1 MLNSHYITKV
11 SKHVCM
17 WSLSLLFLLG
27 IVVFPQTVSALTR
40 EQLQVEIL
48 NDFVIEPTKNEVLI
62 TPGENAVR
70 NISVINRTERT
81 ITFTVDIEDI
91 VGSDNPD
98 DQVKLLGDER
108 GPYSLKDFLLPEVR
122 EFTVKSGE
130 RVSIPITVS
139 LPMDA
144 EPRGYY
150 GAVIISAKDQETEG
164 SVDKGATGVTKLVTR
179 LGSLF
184 LVRVAGEIEER
195 SVLEVFKPLG
205 SVADMFSSHPEGF
218 ELAVRN
224 DGNVHLVHFGEVTIR
239 NMFGREVT
247 RLPINAFFSLPDML
261 RYREVRWP
269 ASFSIG
275 YYTATI
281 DLYKGFGEFEQ
292 SMHTSK
298 ISFWVLPWHVV
309 LPIILIASLLV
320 WLVRHLKKNFTLTRR

>member
-1 MLNSHYITKV
+1 MLNVYHIPKSTFYTFV
-11 SKHVCM
+11 GFAT
-17 WSLSLLFLLG
+17 LLFFLSVLL
-27 IVVFPQTVSALTR
+27 VPQSVFAITR

-48 NDFVIEPTKNEVLI
+48 NDFVLEPTKNEVLI
-62 TPGENAVR
+62 TPGKSAVR
-70 NISVINRTERT
+70 NISVVNRTERT
-81 ITFTVDIEDI
+81 ITFTIDIEDI
-91 VGSDNPD
+91 VGSDNPT
-98 DQVKLLGDER
+98 DQVKLLGNER

-122 EFTVKSGE
+122 EFTVASGE
-130 RVSIPITVS
+130 RVTIPVTVS
-139 LPMDA
+139 LPIDA

-150 GAVIISAKDQETEG
+150 GAIIISAKDQETEG
-164 SVDKGATGVTKLVTR
+164 SANGGATGVTKLVTR

-184 LVRVAGEIEER
+184 LVRVAGEVEES

-205 SVADMFSSHPEGF
+205 SGVGVFSSHPEGF

-224 DGNVHLVHFGEVTIR
+224 EGNVHLVHFGEVTIR

-269 ASFSIG
+269 ASFLIG
-275 YYTATI
+275 YYTASI
-281 DLYKGFGEFEQ
+281 DLYKGFGEVEQ

-309 LPIILIASLLV
+309 LPIILVATLLV
-320 WLVRHLKKNFTLTRR
+320 WLIRYMKKNFTLTRR

>member
-1 MLNSHYITKV
+1 MLNLHYITKASTRLCV
-11 SKHVCM
+11 GSI
-17 WSLSLLFLLG
+17 SLLFFLG
-27 IVVFPQTVSALTR
+27 IVVVPQTVSALTR

-62 TPGENAVR
+62 TPGKSAVR
-70 NISVINRTERT
+70 NISVVNRTERT

-91 VGSDNPD
+91 VGSDNPN

-108 GPYSLKDFLLPEVR
+108 GPYSLKDFLLPETR

-130 RVSIPITVS
+130 RVSLPITVS

-164 SVDKGATGVTKLVTR
+164 SANGGATGVTKLVTR

-184 LVRVAGEIEER
+184 LVRVEGEVEES

-205 SVADMFSSHPEGF
+205 SAARVFSAHPEGF

-224 DGNVHLVHFGEVTIR
+224 EGNVHLVHFGEVTIR

-261 RYREVRWP
+261 RYREVLWP
-269 ASFSIG
+269 SLFSIG

-281 DLYKGFGEFEQ
+281 DLYKGFGEVEQ

-298 ISFWVLPWHVV
+298 ISFWVLPWQIV
-309 LPIILIASLLV
+309 LPIILIAALIV
-320 WLVRHLKKNFTLTRR
+320 WLVRHVKKNFRLTRR